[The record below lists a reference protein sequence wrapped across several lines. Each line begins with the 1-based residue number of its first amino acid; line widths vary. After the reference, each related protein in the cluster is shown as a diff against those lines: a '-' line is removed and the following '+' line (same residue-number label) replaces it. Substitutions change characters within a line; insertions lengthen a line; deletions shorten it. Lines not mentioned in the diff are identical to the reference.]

1 MTPTSFPVLAAAGTV
16 LAVCVAIIL
25 LHLLRPRAVQ
35 QVLASTL
42 LWSRVLRGPL
52 RPVPRWRWWLS
63 LLLSLAIGLSLALAA
78 LSPDLASV
86 GLQRPPLVVVLDDA
100 PSMAA
105 RLPDGDTRWQRA
117 VSLARALIHASGP
130 GREVIVLDTMQRAPV
145 AGSLPP
151 HRAMESL
158 LQLAPAA
165 FGQPRLPPTA
175 LDPAL
180 DVHVF
185 TDGVALAAPPAHAVE
200 HSVFSPVGNAGILAF
215 EARTVPGAPTRVEAL
230 VQLFNASPAAKRVS
244 LSVRGDGGFAIVHD
258 VELGARESLDLT
270 FDVSGYAG
278 GVLGA
283 AVSTAGDG
291 FANDDLAFAFVP
303 QHRVTRVLLVSPG
316 NPALHDALRSL
327 PGVIV
332 SVSTPGAYRPV
343 SAADVYVFD
352 RFAPDQPPARP
363 ALLFRPPQVPWMP
376 AASARPQRGAVV
388 GWSESHPAML
398 GARWDT
404 LQIERASPAAPGE
417 GLALVTSAAGPLVS
431 VLDGDSRRLRVGFA
445 LHESNLAL
453 QPWFPVFL
461 GSALAWLSEGASVL
475 SRPLGPVE
483 IAVPDARVRDGSG
496 APVATTATATG
507 TRFDATRPDVYTA
520 ESAGRSFKVVANV
533 LDPRFS
539 DINASRLTV
548 AAQPTA
554 PAASRQAHL
563 DRWGLLLLVA
573 LGLFA
578 IEWFAYTRRL
588 TA

>member
-1 MTPTSFPVLAAAGTV
+1 VTPTSFPVLAAAGTV
-16 LAVCVAIIL
+16 LAVSVAIIL

-35 QVLASTL
+35 KVLASTL
-42 LWSRVLRGPL
+42 LWSRVLRGPR

-63 LLLSLAIGLSLALAA
+63 LLLALAISLSLALAA
-78 LSPDLASV
+78 LAPDLASI
-86 GLQRPPLVVVLDDA
+86 GLQRQPLVIVLDDA

-117 VSLARALIHASGP
+117 ASLARALIDASGP
-130 GREVIVLDTMQRAPV
+130 GREVILLDTMQRAPV
-145 AGSLPP
+145 AGPLPP
-151 HRAMESL
+151 HRAIESL
-158 LQLAPAA
+158 LQLSPAP

-175 LDPAL
+175 LDPAF

-185 TDGVALAAPPAHAVE
+185 TDGVALAAPPVHAVE

-283 AVSTAGDG
+283 AVSAAGDG
-291 FANDDLAFAFVP
+291 FASDDLAFAFVP
-303 QHRVTRVLLVSPG
+303 QHRPTRVLLVTPG
-316 NPALHDALRSL
+316 NTALHDALRSL

-332 SVSTPGAYRPV
+332 SISTPDAYRPA

-352 RFAPDQPPARP
+352 RFAPDRPPAGP
-363 ALLFRPPQVPWMP
+363 AMLFRPPQVPWMTAP
-376 AASARPQRGAVV
+376 GHTRRAAVV
-388 GWSESHPAML
+388 GWDEGHPAMR
-398 GARWDT
+398 GSRWDT
-404 LQIERASPAAPGE
+404 LQVRRASPAEPGE
-417 GLALVTSAAGPLVS
+417 GIALVTSSAGPLVS
-431 VLDGDSRRLRVGFA
+431 ARNRDSRRLRVGFA

-461 GSALAWLSEGASVL
+461 GSAIAWLSQGTNVL
-475 SRPLGPVE
+475 SHPLGAVE
-483 IAVPDARVRDGSG
+483 IAARDARVRDGSG
-496 APVATTATATG
+496 APVPTTATATG
-507 TRFDATRPDVYTA
+507 TRFDAARPDVYSA
-520 ESAGRSFKVVANV
+520 EAAEQSFKVVANV

-548 AAQPTA
+548 AEEPAAPTA
-554 PAASRQAHL
+554 LRLARL
-563 DRWGLLLLVA
+563 DTWRLLLLVA
-573 LGLFA
+573 LGLLA
-578 IEWFAYTRRL
+578 IEWFAYTRRF